1 MATYVLYNSMA
12 GNDTGVQSA
21 RKLAEI
27 WPDRKLIFK
36 PITEIH
42 QYKAFYNTIDP
53 QDEIVLCGG
62 DGTLNHYINDNEGLT
77 TENPVYYFPA
87 GTGNDFWHDLGRT
100 AADEP
105 VRIEKYIKSLPIV
118 RVKGKEHRFL
128 NGVGYGIDGYCCE
141 EGDRQRAK
149 SSKPVNYTSI
159 AIKGLLFHYTPT
171 NATVIVDGKEYTF
184 KKTWLAPCMN
194 GRFYGGGMMPAPEQ
208 DRLNEKGEVSVMV
221 FHGYGKLRTLK
232 LFPSI
237 FEGKHV
243 KNKTAVSVFKGK
255 DVTVRFDRPV
265 SLQIDGET
273 YLNVGEYSVRA
284 GKDPELKND
293 PGLKNML

>member
-1 MATYVLYNSMA
+1 MNGKFFDLNKEK
-12 GNDTGVQSA
+12 Q
-21 RKLAEI
+21 
-27 WPDRKLIFK
+27 DRMINAALKVFAINGYRHAS
-36 PITEIH
+36 T
-42 QYKAFYNTIDP
+42 
-53 QDEIVLCGG
+53 DEIVR
-62 DGTLNHYINDNEGLT
+62 E
-77 TENPVYYFPA
+77 A
-87 GTGNDFWHDLGRT
+87 G
-100 AADEP
+100 
-105 VRIEKYIKSLPIV
+105 IS
-118 RVKGKEHRFL
+118 
-128 NGVGYGIDGYCCE
+128 
-141 EGDRQRAK
+141 
-149 SSKPVNYTSI
+149 
-159 AIKGLLFHYTPT
+159 KGLLFHYTPT